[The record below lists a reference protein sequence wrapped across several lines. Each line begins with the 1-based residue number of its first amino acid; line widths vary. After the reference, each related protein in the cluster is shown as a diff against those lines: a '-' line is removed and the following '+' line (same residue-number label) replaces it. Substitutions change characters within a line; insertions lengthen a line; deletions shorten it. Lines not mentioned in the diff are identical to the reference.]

1 MFVLFFCFFIL
12 VFLALQFGFA
22 GGHTR
27 KSTLFIFLQQTETTE
42 EKAEETPTEKK
53 EDAADKK
60 EEEEK
65 PASEEKKSKTEEEKK
80 DEKDEKSKEE
90 KSDEK
95 NDKPGEASKEGGDEA
110 KVSMCV
116 VCVGEGV

>member
-1 MFVLFFCFFIL
+1 MFVFVFLFFYPCLPGIAVWFCWRAHSKI
-12 VFLALQFGFA
+12 
-22 GGHTR
+22 H
-27 KSTLFIFLQQTETTE
+27 SFIFLQQTETTE

-110 KVSMCV
+110 KVSICV